1 MPTYTLTLIDTRRVQ
16 QYIFGANELKQITG
30 ASELV
35 EQATDRF
42 VRDALQ
48 DTCGASYYFPPPDR
62 ADNSPRQIEK
72 DGLRAEVIFAG
83 GGNVAIVF
91 ASHAEAVAFT
101 QRYTT
106 RLWLDAPGLEA
117 AVGHV
122 DFDWD
127 QPQSLARAWDKMHQE
142 VMPRRKDGATFPQAV
157 SGLGVTAQCAYTG
170 GPAVEEAGDEQGA
183 QVLISAEVAAK
194 RQYDAANHRRL
205 TELLPVSG
213 YEYPT
218 RFDDLGGEAGRANF
232 IAVVHADGN
241 NMGKRLKKWS
251 EEGKNNRDFVNR
263 LRAFSQSVNAQGLK
277 ALQAVCNLLASH
289 IERNDGEREYIVDV
303 FDKGHP
309 GEVTSD
315 RRIRL
320 KEHRLPLRP
329 IVFGGDDVT
338 LVCDGRLGLTLAAQF
353 LQAFDD
359 EPLIDGEPAFACAGV
374 AIVHTHFPFAQAY
387 DLADKLCKAA
397 KQEARQAVG
406 DSPEAGA
413 SLINWHFATS
423 GLLSSWEDIRTREYR
438 QGKLIMRPLLV
449 AAQNASFEQW
459 RSWATFDFLIDQFRR
474 EEWRERRNKLKALRT
489 ALRDGEEAVREFT
502 RVHGDLPEVLG
513 LSADEARKTGW
524 YGGRCVYFDA
534 VEADDL
540 FTCLK
545 RGA

>member
-16 QYIFGANELKQITG
+16 SYIFGANELKQITG

-35 EQATDRF
+35 EQATTEF
-42 VRDALQ
+42 VRAALP
-48 DTCGASYYFPPPDR
+48 SPSYFPPPDR
-62 ADNSPRQIEK
+62 ADDSPSRIEQ

-91 ASHAEAVAFT
+91 ASRAEAVEFT
-101 QRYTT
+101 RRYTT
-106 RLWLDAPGLEA
+106 RLLLDAPGLEA

-127 QPQSLARAWDKMHQE
+127 QPRSLAQAWDKMHTE

-157 SGLGVTAQCAYTG
+157 GGLGVTAQCAYTG
-170 GPAVEEAGDEQGA
+170 GPAVSEAGDEQGA

-241 NMGKRLKKWS
+241 NMGQRLKNWS
-251 EEGKNNRDFVNR
+251 EKGENNRDFVNR
-263 LRAFSQSVNAQGLK
+263 LRGFSQSVNAQGLRTMR
-277 ALQAVCNLLASH
+277 AVCNLLASH
-289 IERNDGEREYIVDV
+289 VDQDDQRREYIEDV

-309 GEVTSD
+309 GEVISD
-315 RRIRL
+315 RRIWL
-320 KEHRLPLRP
+320 IEHRLPLRP

-338 LVCDGRLGLTLAAQF
+338 FVCDGRLGLTLAAQF

-359 EPLIDGEPAFACAGV
+359 EPLIDGRPAFACAGV
-374 AIVHTHFPFAQAY
+374 AVVHTHFPFAQAY
-387 DLADKLCKAA
+387 ELAEKLCKEA
-397 KQEARQAVG
+397 KKEARRAIDKRPG
-406 DSPEAGA
+406 AGA

-423 GLLSSWEDIRTREYR
+423 GLLSSWDDICAREYQ
-438 QGKLIMRPLLV
+438 QGKLLMRPLLV
-449 AAQNASFEQW
+449 AEQHASFERW
-459 RSWATFDFLIDQFRR
+459 RSWETFDLLIDQFRHKD
-474 EEWRERRNKLKALRT
+474 WRTRRNKLKALRT
-489 ALRDGEEAVREFT
+489 ALRDGPTVVGEFT
-502 RVHGDLPEVLG
+502 KVYGDLPEVRG
-513 LSADEARKTGW
+513 LPADSEARQKGW
-524 YGGRCVYFDA
+524 YSDRCVYFDA

>member
-35 EQATDRF
+35 EQATSEF
-42 VRDALQ
+42 IKAALP
-48 DTCGASYYFPPPDR
+48 SPYYFPPPDR
-62 ADNSPRQIEK
+62 ADDRPRQIEK

-106 RLWLDAPGLEA
+106 RLLLDAPELEA

-122 DFDWD
+122 GFDWD
-127 QPQSLARAWDKMHQE
+127 QPQALVQAWDKMHKE

-170 GPAVEEAGDEQGA
+170 GPAVGEDGDSPDS
-183 QVLISAEVAAK
+183 QVLISAEVQTKLKFEKAA
-194 RQYDAANHRRL
+194 YDRL
-205 TELLPVSG
+205 SADLQIKDYT
-213 YEYPT
+213 YP
-218 RFDDLGGEAGRANF
+218 RAFDQLGGEAGRANF

-241 NMGKRLKKWS
+241 NMGKRLKQWS
-251 EEGKNNRDFVNR
+251 EKSRDNRDFVNR

-277 ALQAVCNLLASH
+277 AMQAVCNLLVSH
-289 IERNDGEREYIVDV
+289 VDRDDRGREYVDDV

-338 LVCDGRLGLTLAAQF
+338 FVCDGRLGLTLAAQF

-359 EPLIDGEPAFACAGV
+359 ERLIDERPAFACAGV

-387 DLADKLCKAA
+387 DLAEKLCKAA
-397 KQEARQAVG
+397 KQEARQVVEKR
-406 DSPEAGA
+406 PNAGA

-423 GLLSSWEDIRTREYR
+423 GLLSSWEDIRTREYQ
-438 QGKLIMRPLLV
+438 QGKLIARPLLV
-449 AAQNASFEQW
+449 AAQDASFEQW
-459 RSWATFDFLIDQFRR
+459 RSWETFDFLIEQFRGK
-474 EEWRERRNKLKALRT
+474 EWRERRNKLKALRT
-489 ALRDGEEAVREFT
+489 ALRDGETAVGEFT

-513 LSADEARKTGW
+513 LPADSEARKTGW

-545 RGA
+545 RGD